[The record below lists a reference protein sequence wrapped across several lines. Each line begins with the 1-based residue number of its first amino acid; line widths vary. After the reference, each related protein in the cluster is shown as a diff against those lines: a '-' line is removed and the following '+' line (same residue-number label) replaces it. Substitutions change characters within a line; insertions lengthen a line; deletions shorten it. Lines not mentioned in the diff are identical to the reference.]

1 MHDPVISIHNVSKV
15 YKLYQHSTDRLKE
28 ALHPRG
34 RLYHQDFYAI
44 RNINLSVSKGEVLG
58 IVGRNGC
65 GKSTL
70 LKLIS
75 GVLQP
80 NDGTVK
86 VRGKV
91 MALLELG
98 AGFNPEFTGRQ
109 NIRFYAT
116 ILGIEAAKIAE
127 LTPGI
132 IAFADIGEFIDQPL
146 KTYSSGMKA
155 RLGFAVAS
163 QIEMDILILDEVLA
177 VGDEMF
183 VKKCYD
189 VIRGFI
195 RQGKTILLV
204 SHSAQSIADFCT
216 RAVVVEKG
224 GVRFDGS
231 PADAIKEYRKILYA
245 SVPATTV
252 RNRDI
257 PTNKECFD
265 PKLQCT
271 PIVDV
276 DTGELELREIAV
288 AVNGKRVNLLRFDE
302 RVQISITL
310 RQKASLNWRQLHT
323 GMTIVTQTG
332 FRLAAIKFSEIRVES
347 NHVKLTAFFSC
358 SLNIG
363 LYTVVFSVV
372 DKVDSNYRI
381 FINDLYVFKVLRDDH
396 DTFYRWAQLEIK

>member
-1 MHDPVISIHNVSKV
+1 MHDPVISIHNVSKI
-15 YKLYQHSTDRLKE
+15 YKLYERSTDRLKE

-34 RLYHQDFYAI
+34 RQYHQDFYAI
-44 RNINLSVSKGEVLG
+44 RNINLNLQKGEVLG
-58 IVGRNGC
+58 VVGRNGC

-80 NDGTVK
+80 NSGIVK

-116 ILGIEAAKIAE
+116 ILGIDAKKIEA
-127 LTPGI
+127 LTPAI

-195 RQGKTILLV
+195 RLGKTILLV

-224 GVRFDGS
+224 SVRFDGD
-231 PADAIKEYRKILYA
+231 PAEAIKEYRKILYG

-252 RNRDI
+252 HSKDI
-257 PTNKECFD
+257 LTNKEFFD

-271 PIVDV
+271 PLVDI
-276 DTGELELREIAV
+276 DSGELELQEISFAV
-288 AVNGKRVNLLRFDE
+288 DGKRVNLLKFEE
-302 RVQISITL
+302 RVEISIVL
-310 RQKASLNWRQLHT
+310 RQNAPLNWDQLHT

-332 FRLAAIKFSEIRVES
+332 FRLAALKFSEIKIES
-347 NHVKLTAFFSC
+347 GSVKLNASFSC
-358 SLNIG
+358 SLNVG
-363 LYTVVFSVV
+363 LYTVIFSVV
-372 DKVDSNYRI
+372 DKVDSSYRI
-381 FINDLYVFKVLRDDH
+381 FINDLYVFKVLRDDR
-396 DTFYRWAQLEIK
+396 DTFYRWAQLEIR